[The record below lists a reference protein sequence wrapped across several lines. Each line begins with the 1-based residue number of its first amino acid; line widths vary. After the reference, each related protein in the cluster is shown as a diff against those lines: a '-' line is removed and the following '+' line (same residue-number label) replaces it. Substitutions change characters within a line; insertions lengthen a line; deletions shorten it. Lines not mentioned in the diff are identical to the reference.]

1 MRAYSVIRK
10 LQAVL
15 LTAVQRHRCRI
26 GQLKICHNA
35 CRLAFVRS
43 VTCLPR
49 AGFMQLVVFGMV
61 MAGGQVFGQ
70 ELSAPGPV
78 RILEEESGLSGSGTS
93 TSPELAAHQ
102 EVIRTDGKIPEDF
115 VSSISEIY
123 CRLKSTNNRSA
134 IEELLSSLSRFS
146 DTYTDDLPGL
156 LERKTIRVLIT
167 SSPTNFFV
175 SGGRIYG
182 FEYSL
187 LKEYE
192 RFLSRNK
199 TPSDLKTVVEFI
211 PVWEEL
217 LIPSLVKGLGDIVA
231 AGLVVTEGSNPNF
244 EFSDPYLSG
253 VSEVL
258 VSSAD
263 VAPIQNLHDIAGKQI
278 YVRRVRSHY
287 ESLGRLNEQLKSQGL
302 APVSII
308 KAEDYVTSEDIL
320 EMLNAGII
328 SLSVIE
334 SHLAELWSVVL
345 PNLRVH
351 DQLPLRQGA
360 ALAWIVRK
368 GNPLL
373 KESLNEFVKDHKKG
387 TLLGNIY
394 FNRYFKDT
402 KWITNPLDTDSR
414 EKSFRY
420 APLFKKYG
428 AEYNIDWMLL
438 SALGYQESLLEHNR
452 RSPKGAVGIMQVM
465 PSTAMDPRVNIAD
478 FHLIEKNI
486 HAGAKYLALLRDTY
500 FNDSEMEPIVRL
512 RFALAAYNAGPANVI
527 RARALAAEMGYD
539 PNRWFLHG
547 EIGALKLIGQE
558 TVRYVS
564 NVNKFYLAY
573 SLADTLDCLKDKES
587 ENFNSGPS
595 IGFGTSDKEK
605 WESPTH

>member
-1 MRAYSVIRK
+1 MIRRN
-10 LQAVL
+10 V
-15 LTAVQRHRCRI
+15 C
-26 GQLKICHNA
+26 G
-35 CRLAFVRS
+35 LAFVRS

-49 AGFMQLVVFGMV
+49 AELMQLIVFGMV
-61 MAGGQVFGQ
+61 MATGHVFAQ
-70 ELSAPGPV
+70 ESSVGNAV
-78 RILEEESGLSGSGTS
+78 RKLEGESGISGFETS
-93 TSPELAAHQ
+93 KSLDTAALHEAVPADAKMPQ
-102 EVIRTDGKIPEDF
+102 DF

-123 CRLKSTNNRSA
+123 CRLRSTSNNSA
-134 IEELLSSLSRFS
+134 IEELLSTLSRFS

-156 LERKTIRVLIT
+156 LERKTIRVLIA

-192 RFLSRNK
+192 RFLSQNN
-199 TPSDLKTVVEFI
+199 SNNDLKTVVEFI

-231 AGLVVTEGSNPNF
+231 AGLVVTERSNPNF
-244 EFSDPYLSG
+244 EFSDPYLSD

-258 VSSAD
+258 VSNRD
-263 VAPIQNLHDIAGKQI
+263 MAPIQNLHDVAGKQI

-308 KAEDYVTSEDIL
+308 KAEDYVTNEDIL

-334 SHLAELWSVVL
+334 SHLAELWSGVL

-360 ALAWIVRK
+360 TLAWMVRK
-368 GNPLL
+368 SNPLL
-373 KESLNEFVKDHKKG
+373 KESLNEFVKHHKKG

-402 KWITNPLDTDSR
+402 KWITNPLDTNGR

-452 RSPKGAVGIMQVM
+452 RSPKGAIGIMQIM
-465 PSTAMDPRVNIAD
+465 PSTAMDPRVNITD
-478 FHLIEKNI
+478 YHLIEKNI

-500 FNDSEMEPIVRL
+500 FNESEMEPIVRL
-512 RFALAAYNAGPANVI
+512 RYALAAYNAGPANII

-587 ENFNSGPS
+587 ENFDSRPS
-595 IGFGTSDKEK
+595 KGFGTMDKEK
-605 WESPTH
+605 REVPRH